1 MFILAYEAIHEN
13 QIILGVYSSLDTAMI
28 AVQRYTRDDPDSVFY
43 RDLVIRQFTVDAEP
57 RMDTGIVVWDN
68 WREEE

>member
-1 MFILAYEAIHEN
+1 MFILAYESTYEN

-28 AVQRYTRDDPDSVFY
+28 AVQRYTEDDPDSIIY

-57 RMDTGIVVWDN
+57 QMDTGIVVWGN

>member
-1 MFILAYEAIHEN
+1 MFILAYESTYEN

-28 AVQRYTRDDPDSVFY
+28 AVQRYIGDDPDSIFY

-57 RMDTGIVVWDN
+57 EMDTGIVVWSN

>member
-1 MFILAYEAIHEN
+1 MFILAYESTYEN

-28 AVQRYTRDDPDSVFY
+28 AVQRYTEDDPDSIFY

-57 RMDTGIVVWDN
+57 EMDTGIVVWSN
-68 WREEE
+68 WRGEE

>member
-1 MFILAYEAIHEN
+1 MFILAYESTYEN

-28 AVQRYTRDDPDSVFY
+28 AVQRYTQDEPDSVFY

-57 RMDTGIVVWDN
+57 EMDTGIVVWSN
-68 WREEE
+68 WRGEE